1 MWWTDGCMT
10 SHSPGCLLYRT
21 LSGFLRLE
29 WRHRPSTINSISAIS
44 VFLHS
49 ISSLFVS
56 CSCVR
61 SLFVVMVSWLR
72 LLKHKIEHAWP
83 ATKSP
88 HVFTP
93 TSSCSDIIAS
103 KLRLTEV
110 FLEDIFL
117 FGLRSWRKFCIFWIK
132 GKYFWSLIRRRP
144 TNLMGKEFAFWFFFS
159 VCVFYFGQQE
169 GSKQLI
175 MLKWL
180 AFIWKR

>member
-1 MWWTDGCMT
+1 MWWTDGWMT

-29 WRHRPSTINSISAIS
+29 WRHQPSTINSTSAIS

-103 KLRLTEV
+103 KLRLTDV
-110 FLEDIFL
+110 FLEDIFCLVCGLEENFVFFELEENISEVLLDRGRPIWWEKNLL
-117 FGLRSWRKFCIFWIK
+117 FG
-132 GKYFWSLIRRRP
+132 
-144 TNLMGKEFAFWFFFS
+144 FFR
-159 VCVFYFGQQE
+159 CVFYFGQQE
-169 GSKQLI
+169 GS
-175 MLKWL
+175 
-180 AFIWKR
+180 